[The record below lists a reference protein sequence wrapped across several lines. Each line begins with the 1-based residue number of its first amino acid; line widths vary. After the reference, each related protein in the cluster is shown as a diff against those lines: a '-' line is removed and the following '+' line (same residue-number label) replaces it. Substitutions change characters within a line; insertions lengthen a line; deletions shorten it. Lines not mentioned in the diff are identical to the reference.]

1 MLEMRQTAPGRVEM
15 WNGGVAAGGAEWS
28 MGELAWGRE
37 QVKTAHLTRFE
48 AGSEDAEPLRAYL
61 DYLWQSDGVAA
72 VREPDG
78 SLTWFS
84 KALEK
89 SYHSR

>member
-1 MLEMRQTAPGRVEM
+1 MLEMRQVAPGRVEL
-15 WNGGVAAGGAEWS
+15 WNDGVPAGGAEWTA
-28 MGELAWGRE
+28 GELTWGRE
-37 QVKTAHLTRFE
+37 RAKTARLQRFE
-48 AGSEDAEPLRAYL
+48 ASQEDTQPLRAYL

-72 VREPDG
+72 VYELGG

-89 SYHSR
+89 SYETR